1 MLSIFANRAAIFAFF
16 SNFRRYFKDFI
27 NNRGKNIDFY
37 TPVLSTTPWNSKKM
51 FILCVHRLVFYILST
66 VLPYL
71 WFTLYFHHDF
81 YVCTGKML
89 IFAYTWIKFHRVPE
103 VLALDLMDTEN
114 YLFKSVDLSLI
125 VFGTCTCCFT
135 LLLSFKS
142 YAMLVFMYEV
152 SLTICS

>member
-1 MLSIFANRAAIFAFF
+1 
-16 SNFRRYFKDFI
+16 
-27 NNRGKNIDFY
+27 
-37 TPVLSTTPWNSKKM
+37 M

-71 WFTLYFHHDF
+71 WFTLYFHNDF

-89 IFAYTWIKFHRVPE
+89 IFACTWIKFHRVPE

-114 YLFKSVDLSLI
+114 YLFKSVDISLI
-125 VFGTCTCCFT
+125 DFGTCTCCFT

-152 SLTICS
+152 SLTICSYGDHGCQWLRTGILLLFYQLLYLHHHQFTSSNFL